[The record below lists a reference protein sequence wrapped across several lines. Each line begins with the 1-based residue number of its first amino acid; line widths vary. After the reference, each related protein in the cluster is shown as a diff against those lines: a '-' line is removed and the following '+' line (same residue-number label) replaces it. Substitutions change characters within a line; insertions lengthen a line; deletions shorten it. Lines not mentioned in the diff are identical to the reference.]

1 MKARHILCAAAFAAM
16 ALALGSCELES
27 SDNGDLDGMWY
38 LASVDTIA
46 TSGKKDMT
54 GERLFW
60 SFQHKL
66 LVMKDKTGKASGVLM
81 RFEHKDGK
89 MRLYDP
95 HFDNRSGG
103 DPELDDPVK
112 LQPFGV
118 QMLEETFKVE
128 HLTSRRMVLESG
140 TLRLGFK
147 KI

>member
-16 ALALGSCELES
+16 ALTLGSCELED

-46 TSGKKDMT
+46 TSGKKDMAD
-54 GERLFW
+54 ERLFW

-66 LVMKDKTGKASGVLM
+66 LVMEDKNGKTPSVLM
-81 RFEHKDGK
+81 RFEHKDGN
-89 MRLYDP
+89 MRLHDP
-95 HFDNRSGG
+95 YYNNRGEG
-103 DPELDDPVK
+103 DPKLDDPTK

-118 QMLEETFKVE
+118 QTLEETFKVE